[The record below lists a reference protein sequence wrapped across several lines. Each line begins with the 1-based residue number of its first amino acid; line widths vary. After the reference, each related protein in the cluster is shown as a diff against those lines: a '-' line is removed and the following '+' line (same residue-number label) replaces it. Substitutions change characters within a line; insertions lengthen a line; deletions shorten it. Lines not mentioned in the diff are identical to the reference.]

1 MVAKTTKRT
10 GTASFMVRV
19 YYTEN
24 GTWQGQ
30 VAHVQT
36 GAVYNF
42 QSMLEMIRFMDDHL
56 ASQKESV
63 VVEAREG

>member
-1 MVAKTTKRT
+1 MAVSNEKRNS
-10 GTASFMVRV
+10 TASFVVRV

-36 GAVYNF
+36 GAVHNF
-42 QSMLEMIRFMDDHL
+42 QSMLEMIRFMDENL
-56 ASQKESV
+56 AQEQRAVPIQVKE
-63 VVEAREG
+63 G